1 MIKSSNITKVA
12 HQVSRSERTR
22 RFGHPGAVLWLT
34 GLSAAGKSTLAM
46 ALEEHLLMRGY
57 ACYTLDGDNIRQG
70 LNANLGF
77 SPADRAE
84 NIRRVGEVAALFAD
98 AGMICIT
105 AFISPYR
112 SDRENARKAAQ
123 RTSFHEIYISADLSA
138 CERRDPKGLYR
149 KARAGELRD
158 FTGIDA
164 PYEAPEQ
171 AELVIDTGHETA
183 DVSLARLVAYVTRQL
198 PLLPVRNE
206 ANPASGLD
214 HD

>member
-1 MIKSSNITKVA
+1 MIKSSNLTRVA
-12 HQVSRSERTR
+12 HHVGRLERSS
-22 RFGHPGAVLWLT
+22 RFGHLGAVLWLT
-34 GLSAAGKSTLAM
+34 GLSGAGKSTLAM
-46 ALEEHLLMRGY
+46 ALEVQLLNLGY

-77 SPADRAE
+77 SPQDRAE

-112 SDRENARKAAQ
+112 SDRENARRAAQ
-123 RTSFHEIYISADLSA
+123 RTGFHEIHLAADLAA

-149 KARAGELRD
+149 QARAGQLHQ

-164 PYEAPEQ
+164 PYEAPDS
-171 AELVIDTGHETA
+171 ADLVLDTGQETVA
-183 DVSLARLVAYVTRQL
+183 ASLARLVAYVTANI
-198 PLLPVRNE
+198 PLT
-206 ANPASGLD
+206 AA
-214 HD
+214 